1 MNTTLSPLPEQNPV
15 PLSTPPQHPW
25 EKYLPSRRIRLV
37 ILVLVIGLIGYGL
50 WKPVS
55 RIVKSFFSKD
65 VSVMDSLL
73 PTPVTEQPVTQ
84 LSIDKDTD
92 GDGLADW
99 QETLIGT
106 DPEIPNSESEI
117 PKELREIITEKA
129 AAVVTPEDKLAL
141 SIYQRLLSEP
151 VGDDINQAIQAATT
165 KEMLDLANSLEKK
178 APLYSYDD
186 LILVE
191 VTPETKNSYKKQIT
205 VLQKNLEIPAET
217 FQSIYN
223 YLLHGEKTI
232 TETTFQ
238 VSLGQRVTK
247 MLEVEVPLI
256 FAEQHLNG
264 LNALS
269 RINSLL
275 SISEN
280 SESLRYASLLAFQ
293 KNVNRISE
301 SMQNINSLLTV
312 SP

>member
-37 ILVLVIGLIGYGL
+37 ILVLVISLVGYGL

-117 PKELREIITEKA
+117 PKELREIITEK
-129 AAVVTPEDKLAL
+129 TSGIITTEDKLAL
-141 SIYQRLLSEP
+141 NVYQRLLSEP
-151 VGDDINQAIQAATT
+151 VGENINQAIQAATT
-165 KEMLDLANSLEKK
+165 KEMLDLASTLEQG
-178 APLYSYDD
+178 APQYGYDD
-186 LILVE
+186 LDLVDMTNE
-191 VTPETKNSYKKQIT
+191 AKSTYQREIQQV
-205 VLQKNLEIPAET
+205 QK
-217 FQSIYN
+217 S
-223 YLLHGEKTI
+223 
-232 TETTFQ
+232 
-238 VSLGQRVTK
+238 
-247 MLEVEVPLI
+247 
-256 FAEQHLNG
+256 
-264 LNALS
+264 
-269 RINSLL
+269 
-275 SISEN
+275 
-280 SESLRYASLLAFQ
+280 
-293 KNVNRISE
+293 
-301 SMQNINSLLTV
+301 LTV
-312 SP
+312 SKETLAAIYTALLKNEKTTLLTSIQLVLPNRLLGYWKCQYPSPLLISI